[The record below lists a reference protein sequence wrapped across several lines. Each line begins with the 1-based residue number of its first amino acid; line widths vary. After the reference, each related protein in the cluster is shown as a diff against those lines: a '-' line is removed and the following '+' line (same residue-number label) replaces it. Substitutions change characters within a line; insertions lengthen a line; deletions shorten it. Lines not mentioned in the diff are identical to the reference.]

1 MPQNTIS
8 TYLRCRPCKRPSGF
22 FELGED
28 SVMQV
33 EVPKEVVSGMVN
45 NKRNRWRFGFNGLIG
60 PEATQDDVFETVARP
75 VVDSVIEG
83 FNGTVF
89 AYGQT
94 GSGKTFTLTGGVSSY
109 NERGIIPR
117 ALSALYAHINGQ
129 SEMEYTVRISY
140 LELYN
145 EVGFDL
151 LDSRQSS
158 AGAYGGGGGELGR
171 VSAVSEDEHGEVTLR
186 GLSSHVASTE
196 EEALNLLFMGD
207 TNRAVAE
214 TTMNATSSRS
224 HCVFTASLESRPV
237 GAATLRRSKLHLVDL
252 AGSERV
258 SKTGAS
264 GTLKGWP
271 SGRRHAARLAAAK
284 AGCGTAK
291 LPQPAAPAPCVV
303 EPRALWQ
310 LVAQP
315 RCCRPVRRTRTPSL
329 APCRRERQHAQ
340 RSALHQHLAPLPRDG
355 HRRAAGA
362 AKRPVPRA
370 QLLTYRLTGEL

>member
-28 SVMQV
+28 SVVQV
-33 EVPKEVVSGMVN
+33 AVPKEAVGGMVN

-60 PEATQDDVFETVARP
+60 TEATQDEVFETVARP

-117 ALSALYAHINGQ
+117 ALSALYAHIDGQ

-145 EVGFDL
+145 ESGFDL

-171 VSAVSEDEHGEVTLR
+171 VSAVTEDEHGEVTLR

-237 GAATLRRSKLHLVDL
+237 GAPTLRRSKLHLVDL

-264 GTLKGWP
+264 GTLKGCP
-271 SGRRHAARLAAAK
+271 SCWCHAARLVSCRTACCRTVGATACCPGSLRRRAPGPAAA
-284 AGCGTAK
+284 CGTAISFRHG
-291 LPQPAAPAPCVV
+291 AIVPCCAVF
-303 EPRALWQ
+303 
-310 LVAQP
+310 
-315 RCCRPVRRTRTPSL
+315 
-329 APCRRERQHAQ
+329 PCRRERQHAQ
-340 RSALHQHLAPLPRDG
+340 RSAMHQHLAPLPGDG
-355 HRRAAGA
+355 HRGAAG
-362 AKRPVPRA
+362 
-370 QLLTYRLTGEL
+370 T

>member
-8 TYLRCRPCKRPSGF
+8 TYLRVRPCKRPSGF
-22 FELGED
+22 FELEAED
-28 SVMQV
+28 SVVQV
-33 EVPKEVVSGMVN
+33 EVPKEAVAGMVN

-60 PEATQDDVFETVARP
+60 TEAMQDEVFETVARP

-94 GSGKTFTLTGGVSSY
+94 GSGKTFTLTGGISSY

-117 ALSALYAHINGQ
+117 ALSALYAHIDGQ

-145 EVGFDL
+145 ESGFDL
-151 LDSRQSS
+151 LDPQQMRAGG
-158 AGAYGGGGGELGR
+158 AGAYGGGGSELGR
-171 VSAVSEDEHGEVTLR
+171 VSAVTEDEHGEVTLR
-186 GLSSHVASTE
+186 GLSSHVASSE

-224 HCVFTASLESRPV
+224 HCVFTAALESRPV

-264 GTLKGWP
+264 GSTSP
-271 SGRRHAARLAAAK
+271 
-284 AGCGTAK
+284 
-291 LPQPAAPAPCVV
+291 
-303 EPRALWQ
+303 EP
-310 LVAQP
+310 
-315 RCCRPVRRTRTPSL
+315 
-329 APCRRERQHAQ
+329 
-340 RSALHQHLAPLPRDG
+340 
-355 HRRAAGA
+355 
-362 AKRPVPRA
+362 
-370 QLLTYRLTGEL
+370 

>member
-28 SVMQV
+28 SVVQV
-33 EVPKEVVSGMVN
+33 EVPKETVGGTQ
-45 NKRNRWRFGFNGLIG
+45 RIIRRFGFNGLIG
-60 PEATQDDVFETVARP
+60 TEATQDEVFETVARP
-75 VVDSVIEG
+75 VVNSVIEG

-117 ALSALYAHINGQ
+117 ALSVLYAHIDGQ
-129 SEMEYTVRISY
+129 SEMEYTVRISS

-145 EVGFDL
+145 ESGFDL

-171 VSAVSEDEHGEVTLR
+171 VSAVTEDEHGEVTLR

-196 EEALNLLFMGD
+196 EEALNLLFVGD

-237 GAATLRRSKLHLVDL
+237 GAPTLRRSKLHLVDL

-264 GTLKGWP
+264 GTLKGCP
-271 SGRRHAARLAAAK
+271 SCWCHAPRLVPCRTACCRTVGATACCPGSLEHRALGPAAA
-284 AGCGTAK
+284 CGTASS
-291 LPQPAAPAPCVV
+291 LRQGAVNPCCAILAAPSSCHP
-303 EPRALWQ
+303 
-310 LVAQP
+310 
-315 RCCRPVRRTRTPSL
+315 
-329 APCRRERQHAQ
+329 
-340 RSALHQHLAPLPRDG
+340 PLQA
-355 HRRAAGA
+355 RAATRST
-362 AKRPVPRA
+362 KRYASTPRS
-370 QLLTYRLTGEL
+370 TSWRWSSWRCRS